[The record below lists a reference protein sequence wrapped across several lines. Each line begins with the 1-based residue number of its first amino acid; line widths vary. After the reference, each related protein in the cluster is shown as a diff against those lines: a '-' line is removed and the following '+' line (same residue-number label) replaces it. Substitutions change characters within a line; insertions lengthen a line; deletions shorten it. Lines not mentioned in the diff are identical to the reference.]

1 MNELCKEVRK
11 IIYQV
16 NLLGIFQEI
25 KAVCDTSNIQRTR
38 RKNIENSPPPK
49 KKKKDNAENYPI
61 ELIGNTQ

>member
-49 KKKKDNAENYPI
+49 KKKK
-61 ELIGNTQ
+61 G

>member
-49 KKKKDNAENYPI
+49 KKRDNAENYPI